1 MQHHK
6 YTLADLENMLTWE
19 REIYVDML
27 VTYIKEEN
35 EKNKREQQ
43 SQGK

>member
-1 MQHHK
+1 MQHHN
-6 YTLADLENMLTWE
+6 YSLSDLENMLPWE

-27 VTYIKEEN
+27 VQYIKEEN

-43 SQGK
+43 QGK

>member
-6 YTLADLENMLTWE
+6 YSLSELENMMPWE

-27 VTYIKEEN
+27 MEHIKEEN
-35 EKNKREQQ
+35 KRQEERNRRQ
-43 SQGK
+43 

>member
-6 YTLADLENMLTWE
+6 YTLADLENMLPWE